1 MSDALGAVR
10 LQAHWSVLG
19 KHAGRHMGYQ
29 VLSGSLPEHR
39 AEQYLWTAAATG
51 VPDKRNPADG
61 LPWRVFLGGAR
72 NDESPVCASVLTTWD
87 GSTDGT
93 GAPSYSWRLLLLD
106 WAQAAGA
113 GLTWSGLD
121 LAEPGE
127 QSDDGTGVS
136 LLVRPTSADEL
147 AGTVDRLGFEWAARV
162 AALLLDRQR
171 VAVTAPV
178 GAALPDGGE
187 RVRIL
192 DAVCSL
198 LPYGCRSWLSVA
210 TWSGDGEH
218 DIALAFAPAVRTGQ
232 TEVRLGAGDPP
243 EPRGGTART
252 YLHELLRLR
261 AKRQSTTELVEHLLR
276 AALVL
281 PAHDAPTALRTLREV
296 DLLDSVVADLRQGR
310 GELSEVQR
318 VLELHPVQS
327 LNEEILRLILS
338 FLAGHASGAPG
349 CTAETLL
356 HRYWSPL
363 TPRLLAETVLL
374 TGATQESFRRA
385 QDLLSLMTT
394 AEERHPDAF
403 EGLFTALVEGHTQD
417 LGWTG
422 TLVYMVEQRF
432 GRRTDEADA
441 LVIRSPEAGR
451 AWLRMLLRDSTR
463 DLAPLRRLTTRV
475 LRETVAGMAGW
486 LRFAALL
493 VGGSPPGGATDED
506 AAEFLEV
513 SEDAWWIAL
522 EVAAAERR
530 PEVVVPMWQRL
541 RQIARSR
548 EGRSQMRSQLDRLA
562 PPGDIGLAPDIAAD
576 VDLLRAVIAEAA
588 EATRGPLSLPSLR
601 RIGNPTARDAYAT
614 ALIRRVEPD
623 DRLLVTAIEALLGE
637 EPDQGSWQ
645 VLDRLRAARASS
657 TSYVCNALD
666 RRLTDDY
673 RRWLQLDLPVDLVTE
688 LSHRPHLGWLRPV
701 CDFRAAAQAQVPI
714 YENLA
719 RAILGGST
727 GGGFSPQLLGE
738 VTDYMAAS
746 APTDAY
752 HLMRAVRGAQDGPHH
767 DLYTAIAQVEGN
779 AGLCANLA
787 HFSRNEIIGHQQA
800 ISALGYTYRPAP
812 APASPPAGMPQPPS
826 VPIPPRPM
834 GPPQHR
840 QRRSFWQR
848 LRPRRPIWWNG
859 WRG

>member
-29 VLSGSLPEHR
+29 VLDGSLPEHR

-72 NDESPVCASVLTTWD
+72 NDESPVCAFVLTTWD

-113 GLTWSGLD
+113 RLTWSALD

-127 QSDDGTGVS
+127 QSADGTGVS

-147 AGTVDRLGFEWAARV
+147 AATVDGLGFEWAARV

-171 VAVTAPV
+171 VAVTAPA

-218 DIALAFAPAVRTGQ
+218 DMVLAFAPAVRTGQ
-232 TEVRLGAGDPP
+232 TEVRLGASGPP
-243 EPRGGTART
+243 EPRGDTART

-276 AALVL
+276 AAPVL
-281 PAHDAPTALRTLREV
+281 PAHDAPMALRTLREI
-296 DLLDSVVADLRQGR
+296 DLLDSVADDLRQGR
-310 GELSEVQR
+310 GELAEVQR
-318 VLELHPVQS
+318 VLELYPVQS

-338 FLAGHASGAPG
+338 FLAGHASGEPG
-349 CTAETLL
+349 GTAETLL

-374 TGATQESFRRA
+374 NGATQDSFRHAR
-385 QDLLSLMTT
+385 DLLGLMAA
-394 AEERHPDAF
+394 AEERHPGAF
-403 EGLFTALVEGHTQD
+403 ESLFTALVEGRAQD
-417 LGWTG
+417 PGWTG
-422 TLVYMVEQRF
+422 NLVYMVEQRF

-441 LVIRSPEAGR
+441 LVIGSREAGR
-451 AWLRMLLRDSTR
+451 AWLRLLLRDSAR
-463 DLAPLRRLTTRV
+463 DLTPLRRLVTRV
-475 LRETVAGMAGW
+475 LREAVAGMSGW
-486 LRFAALL
+486 LRFAAVL
-493 VGGSPPGGATDED
+493 VGGSSAGQATAED
-506 AAEFLEV
+506 AAEFLEA

-530 PEVVVPMWQRL
+530 PEVVVPMWQGL

-548 EGRSQMRSQLDRLA
+548 EGRSQLLQQLDRLA

-588 EATRGPLSLPSLR
+588 DGTRVPFSLPSLR
-601 RIGNPTARDAYAT
+601 RIADPATRDAYAG

-623 DRLLVTAIEALLGE
+623 DRLVVIAIEALLGE

-645 VLDRLRAARASS
+645 VLDLLRAHLASA

-666 RRLTDDY
+666 RRLTDGY

-688 LSHRPHLGWLRPV
+688 LSHRPHLDWLRPV
-701 CDFRAAAQAQVPI
+701 CDFRAAARAVVPSHRD
-714 YENLA
+714 LS
-719 RAILGGST
+719 RAIVGGSPS
-727 GGGFSPQLLGE
+727 GSYSRQLLGE
-738 VTDYMAAS
+738 VTEYMRVAT
-746 APTDAY
+746 PLDAY
-752 HLMRAVRGAQDGPHH
+752 CLRKAVSEAPDGLNR
-767 DLYTAIAQVEGN
+767 DLYAAIAQVEGT
-779 AGLCANLA
+779 AELCARLA
-787 HFSRNEIIGHQQA
+787 HFSNEETVSHQQA
-800 ISALGYTYRPAP
+800 VSALGYTYVTAP
-812 APASPPAGMPQPPS
+812 PPPPPRQS
-826 VPIPPRPM
+826 DSFPPRPV

-840 QRRSFWQR
+840 QRTSFWER
-848 LRPRRPIWWNG
+848 HRPIWFNG
-859 WRG
+859 WGG